1 MSAAASMFPPQPAP
15 SGRGWDVVSACV
27 QTPGGSLQLITE
39 TTQSRECAAH
49 GYCEFLPKASV
60 TPPNTRS
67 QGLTTFWTDLLH
79 NLGCKIASR
88 DVFFLIQFM
97 ADKWKLGL
105 NQQGFLKSA
114 SQLLLYDVS
123 VMSYSPSLILEHHVC
138 IHY

>member
-1 MSAAASMFPPQPAP
+1 MSVNSLVKSFHTHTLSLSFSHTHTLTLAVVLSAAASMFPPQPAP

-60 TPPNTRS
+60 TPPNTRT

-79 NLGCKIASR
+79 NLVCK
-88 DVFFLIQFM
+88 M
-97 ADKWKLGL
+97 CK
-105 NQQGFLKSA
+105 
-114 SQLLLYDVS
+114 
-123 VMSYSPSLILEHHVC
+123 
-138 IHY
+138 